1 VKAGLLAAL
10 ACAGCA
16 PPAEPFPV
24 VAAAELM
31 PLAEDITGPIEIL
44 GANSAGST
52 ATDFALHSVAAYHV
66 RLPDAAPRRVVIY
79 DAGSCA
85 IPAPP
90 RTRVVADL
98 QTIRTVGNETHFFA
112 DGLLVKGQRMDL
124 DIETA
129 QVELSLEPD
138 GFFTV
143 LGKIVVVQE
152 MKPAQK
158 PPGTY
163 LACGVFA
170 ATPARSVAGDR
181 QRRER

>member
-1 VKAGLLAAL
+1 MKAGLFTAL

-24 VAAAELM
+24 VAAAELA

-52 ATDFALHSVAAYHV
+52 ASDLALHSVAAYRV

-85 IPAPP
+85 TPAPP

-98 QTIRTVGNETHFFA
+98 QTIRTVGHETHFFA
-112 DGLLVKGQRMDL
+112 NHLLVQGRRVDL
-124 DIETA
+124 DVGTA
-129 QVELSLEPD
+129 QVELSVEPD
-138 GFFTV
+138 GLFSV
-143 LGKIVVVQE
+143 LGKIVVVQDME
-152 MKPAQK
+152 PAQK

-170 ATPARSVAGDR
+170 ATQAR
-181 QRRER
+181 

>member
-10 ACAGCA
+10 VCTGCA

-24 VAAAELM
+24 IAVAELL

-52 ATDFALHSVAAYHV
+52 ASDFALHSVAAYRV

-79 DAGSCA
+79 DTGSCA
-85 IPAPP
+85 TPAPP

-112 DGLLVKGQRMDL
+112 DSLLVKGRRMDL
-124 DIETA
+124 DIGTA
-129 QVELSLEPD
+129 QAELSLEPD
-138 GFFTV
+138 GFFSI
-143 LGKIVVVQE
+143 LGKIVVLQDME
-152 MKPAQK
+152 PAQK

-163 LACGVFA
+163 LACGVFT
-170 ATPARSVAGDR
+170 ATPAR
-181 QRRER
+181 